1 MQSNKANVQDLIS
14 ILVQKGLQHVVISP
28 GSRNAPISYSFYHHP
43 EVKTYSIPDERVAAY
58 FALGM
63 SQYLKAPVAVVCTSG
78 TAAYNY
84 GPAVAEAFFQKT
96 PLIVLSADRPEEWI
110 GQGEGQSIY
119 QDQLFG
125 KHVRYFAQLKEESN
139 AQARWFNQR
148 RINEAWECCTHRT
161 QGPVHLN
168 IPLNEPLYNYAE
180 EENPTPTPLKSTLEM
195 QHTLSEETWKWM
207 ANSMAECPKVMILI
221 TQNAELVH
229 PEHLD
234 KVANLD
240 NVLVLTESTSNAS
253 SIHAISCIDRLLESL
268 DAEEDQALVPELLI
282 TIGHNIIS
290 KKIKALLRKHT
301 LRHWHVDES
310 DRFLDTFRQLEHT
323 IPVLGSD
330 FLAEMAQRIDT
341 TCASNYHRYWLAKE
355 ERIRLRH
362 QEIVQQLPFS
372 DMRAFDIILEHL
384 PGDSDLQMGNSSVVR
399 YIQLYNSRRD
409 LRYYGN
415 RGTSGIDGCTST
427 AIGFALL
434 NECTTTL
441 ITGDVAFFY
450 DHNAFWHNH
459 IPNNL
464 KVIVI
469 NNGGGGIF
477 RIIPGPSSSGALD
490 ACFETPHERSAKS
503 SAEDFGLDYLSA
515 SNETELQSALEQL
528 YLSEKCAILEVFTPR
543 TENEVVLKAYFKQLK
558 TQV

>member
-14 ILVQKGLQHVVISP
+14 ILVQKGLEHVVISP

-63 SQYLKAPVAVVCTSG
+63 SQYLQAPVAVVCTSG

-110 GQGEGQSIY
+110 GQGEGQSIF
-119 QDQLFG
+119 QEQLFG
-125 KHVRYFAQLKEESN
+125 KHVRYFAQLKEDSN
-139 AQARWFNQR
+139 AQSRWYNQR
-148 RINEAWECCTHRT
+148 RINEAWEACTHRT

-168 IPLNEPLYNYAE
+168 IPLNEPLYDYATE
-180 EENPTPTPLKSTLEM
+180 EERPKTPLKSTLEM
-195 QHTLSEETWKWM
+195 QHTLSEETWQWISS
-207 ANSMAECPKVMILI
+207 SMAACPKVMILI
-221 TQNAELVH
+221 SQNAELVH

-234 KVANLD
+234 KVANMD

-268 DAEEDQALVPELLI
+268 RADEDAALVPELLI

-290 KKIKALLRKHT
+290 KKIKALLRKQS

-330 FLAEMAQRIDT
+330 FLAEMAQRIDAP
-341 TCASNYHRYWLAKE
+341 CESAYHRYWLSKE
-355 ERIRLRH
+355 EHIRARH
-362 QEIVQQLPFS
+362 QEVVRSLPFS
-372 DMRAFDIILEHL
+372 DMSAFDSILDRI
-384 PGDSDLQMGNSSVVR
+384 PSDSDLQMGNSSVVR
-399 YIQLYNSRRD
+399 YIQLYSSRRD

-434 NECTTTL
+434 NERTTTL
-441 ITGDVAFFY
+441 ISGDVAFFY
-450 DHNAFWHNH
+450 DHNAFWHDH
-459 IPNNL
+459 LPKNL

-477 RIIPGPSSSGALD
+477 RIIPGPNTSGALD
-490 ACFETPHERSAKS
+490 ACFETPHQRSAKS
-503 SAEDFGLDYLSA
+503 TAEDFGLDYLSA
-515 SNETELQSALEQL
+515 QNEEELKTALERL
-528 YLSEKCAILEVFTPR
+528 YSKEDCAILEVFTPR
-543 TENEVVLKAYFKQLK
+543 TENEGVLKDYFKQLK
-558 TQV
+558 SRS